1 MDINLIGIIAS
12 VVINIILLF
21 LLLSKNNLLKKH
33 LVDLD
38 EKNIELERYRV
49 IKDVRAEARKLEV
62 ASQDTLKSLNEAH
75 DKIKDDTSTLK
86 ANYTKNMTIYKHLLE
101 EIEITSDKLDYSN
114 MGIYEPH
121 FDFETSEEFKKT
133 ITDMKEVQKGLIQ
146 QKLAVVCNTEWTL
159 EGSKAKGKA
168 MITKGV
174 KLTLRAFNGEC
185 DSAIAKVKWNNINA
199 MEKRI
204 EKSFEMINKLNV
216 TNNIIIDDM
225 YLKCKLD
232 ELWLTHEYREKQ
244 HDEKEEQ
251 KAIREQMREEEK
263 AQKEFEKAQKEA
275 EKEEANY
282 QKALD
287 KARKE
292 LSNANHEELSEL
304 ESKIKQLEEQLTEA
318 EAKKQRALSQAQLTR
333 SGHVYVISNIGSFG
347 NDIYKIGMTRRL
359 EPLDRVK
366 ELGDASVPFIF
377 DIHAMIYS
385 EDAPTLEK
393 KLHKVFEKNRVNMIN
408 NRKEFFNV
416 SLEEI
421 EKEVHNNYAEIE
433 FTKIAEAK
441 DYRESLSMKEQDNAS
456 NTLDDIIEQKFPL
469 EL

>member
-1 MDINLIGIIAS
+1 VKKLETESEDNLKKIQGEYRIKADDMR
-12 VVINIILLF
+12 ILEGKYNHSIF
-21 LLLSKNNLLKKH
+21 LYKNLL
-33 LVDLD
+33 
-38 EKNIELERYRV
+38 
-49 IKDVRAEARKLEV
+49 A
-62 ASQDTLKSLNEAH
+62 
-75 DKIKDDTSTLK
+75 
-86 ANYTKNMTIYKHLLE
+86 
-101 EIEITSDKLDYSN
+101 EIEITEDSLEYGN
-114 MGIYEPH
+114 MGIYKPH
-121 FDFETSEEFKKT
+121 FDFDTSEEFKKNL
-133 ITDMKEVQKGLIQ
+133 TDMKEVQKGLIQ
-146 QKLAVVCNTEWTL
+146 QKLAVFCNTEWTL
-159 EGSKAKGKA
+159 EGSKSKGKA

-185 DSAIAKVKWNNINA
+185 DSAIAKVKWNNINV

-216 TNNIIIDDM
+216 NNNILIDDM

-232 ELWLTHEYREKQ
+232 ELWITHEYREKLYE
-244 HDEKEEQ
+244 EKEEQ
-251 KAIREQMREEEK
+251 KAIREQMRDEER

-292 LSNANHEELSEL
+292 LSTVNDEELSEL
-304 ESKIKQLEEQLTEA
+304 ESKIKQLEEQLKETE
-318 EAKKQRALSQAQLTR
+318 EKKQRALSQAQLTR

-347 NDIYKIGMTRRL
+347 NDVYKIGMTRRL

-377 DIHAMIYS
+377 DVHAMIYS

-393 KLHKVFEKNRVNMIN
+393 KLHKVFENNRVNMIN

-416 SLEEI
+416 SLEDI
-421 EKEVHNNYAEIE
+421 EKEVVNNHAKIE

-441 DYRESLSMKEQDNAS
+441 DFRESLVIKEQDNSTHSIA
-456 NTLDDIIEQKFPL
+456 NLIEKEFPL